1 MDLIDG
7 MRVFVASVETGSF
20 AGAGRKLGISG
31 KLASKY
37 LATLED
43 RLDTRLLQRTTRR
56 LGMTS
61 AGERLY
67 ARLPAW
73 LDQFDEIRSEL
84 SEKGSRLTGTLRV
97 SAPLTYGELHVQ
109 RLLCRFRELHPELVI
124 DLRLSDVFVDLAA
137 EGIDLAI
144 RIGLLP
150 DSALIARKLSETSV
164 LLVASPEYLA
174 RRGEP
179 EILGDL
185 LRHDCIRDTNM
196 RGHGGWPLSDGQ
208 VVTVVDVQA
217 GFLVNSARAARDL
230 CLAGQG
236 IALIPDYAV
245 SEDLATGRLRRVLPG
260 HAAPSLDIHAVYLGG
275 RRGVP
280 RRVRAFLDFLA
291 VSRSEF

>member
-20 AGAGRKLGISG
+20 AGAGKRLGISG

-37 LATLED
+37 LGVLED
-43 RLDTRLLQRTTRR
+43 RLGTRLLQRTTRK
-56 LGMTS
+56 LGMTA

-67 ARLPAW
+67 ARVPGW
-73 LDQFDEIRSEL
+73 LDQFDELRADL

-109 RLLCRFRELHPELVI
+109 RLLCRFRQKHPDLVV
-124 DLRLSDVFVDLAA
+124 DLRLSDAFVDLAA

-144 RIGLLP
+144 RIGRLP
-150 DSALIARKLSETSV
+150 DSALIARKLSEISV
-164 LLVASPEYLA
+164 MLVASPEYLA
-174 RRGEP
+174 RNGEP
-179 EILGDL
+179 EKIDDL

-208 VVTVVDVQA
+208 TLTEINVRA
-217 GFLVNSARAARDL
+217 GFLVNSARAVRDL

-245 SEDLATGRLRRVLPG
+245 LEDLEAGRLRRVLSDY
-260 HAAPSLDIHAVYLGG
+260 AAPGLDIHAVYLGG

-291 VSRSEF
+291 ASRSEF